1 MKNIDTI
8 VAEQRQHERQFR
20 TEASLVA
27 FRSKIKEEVKQHGY
41 FSAVNSKHAQ
51 EHNDIRIRLH
61 HLPED
66 FDKHKYLHNHGCFE
80 MLYIYRGCCC
90 NCFPEY
96 EVILEQGD
104 LLLLNPNALHCPYT
118 LSDQDVLF
126 NFMIPIEL
134 LEASFTML
142 FSSSTI
148 VSDFIINYMY
158 QINSMSD
165 HILIRKSNC
174 AILYEILNNI
184 IQEYFNKTASY
195 QTIIQSSMP
204 LVFSYMAR
212 IFTQQMDI
220 TEFDLTSNTLLT
232 NLLLDIG
239 KNYQT
244 ATLESVAER
253 MGYSA
258 KHLSRLIKKTTGK
271 NFRDILLDFKLNY
284 AREYLETTT
293 LPIDCIAKKIGYH
306 NLSHF
311 YRIFKEKY
319 QKSPSEY
326 RHEK

>member
-1 MKNIDTI
+1 
-8 VAEQRQHERQFR
+8 
-20 TEASLVA
+20 
-27 FRSKIKEEVKQHGY
+27 
-41 FSAVNSKHAQ
+41 
-51 EHNDIRIRLH
+51 
-61 HLPED
+61 
-66 FDKHKYLHNHGCFE
+66 
-80 MLYIYRGCCC
+80 
-90 NCFPEY
+90 
-96 EVILEQGD
+96 
-104 LLLLNPNALHCPYT
+104 
-118 LSDQDVLF
+118 
-126 NFMIPIEL
+126 
-134 LEASFTML
+134 
-142 FSSSTI
+142 
-148 VSDFIINYMY
+148 
-158 QINSMSD
+158 
-165 HILIRKSNC
+165 
-174 AILYEILNNI
+174 
-184 IQEYFNKTASY
+184 
-195 QTIIQSSMP
+195 MP

-220 TEFDLTSNTLLT
+220 TEFDLTSNTMLT